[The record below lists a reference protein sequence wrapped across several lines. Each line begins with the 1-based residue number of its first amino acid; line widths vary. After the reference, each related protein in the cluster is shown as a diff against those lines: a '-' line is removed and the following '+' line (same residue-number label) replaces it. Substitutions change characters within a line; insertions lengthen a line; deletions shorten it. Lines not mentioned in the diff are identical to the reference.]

1 MKSFHSL
8 ASIYFIIISKTRSR
22 IKLLNDHPW
31 KQDGI
36 DPQARNRFSDRL
48 TSSSLIDY
56 GGGEREASLRSA
68 GGREFRAHFLQ
79 NRSCPATAPFPDFR
93 SQLPI
98 IDAFFR

>member
-8 ASIYFIIISKTRSR
+8 ASIYFIIISKTRFR

-31 KQDGI
+31 KQNGI

-68 GGREFRAHFLQ
+68 GGRE
-79 NRSCPATAPFPDFR
+79 
-93 SQLPI
+93 LPI
-98 IDAFFR
+98 SYKIVRARLRHRFQISAPNFQ